1 MKGVCNLKC
10 HTSGGE
16 YEQDSY
22 NQSVREA
29 IVWGLFESREAENI
43 IC

>member
-10 HTSGGE
+10 HTSGGV

-29 IVWGLFESREAENI
+29 IVLGQFESR
-43 IC
+43 